1 MDRQRWAFR
10 SCRNCGEETMANSQK
25 PLCTICKEAYW
36 SWEEKMKEY
45 KSWLKEKDGLIMY
58 VKSVERE
65 PIFSTIQNN
74 RTIEHLKE

>member
-1 MDRQRWAFR
+1 
-10 SCRNCGEETMANSQK
+10 
-25 PLCTICKEAYW
+25 
-36 SWEEKMKEY
+36 MKEY